1 MRTLCL
7 LLPALGAASLDA
19 FAQETPDTAGKAW
32 SFTASAYYY
41 IVPVSR
47 DFVQPTVTADHDW
60 LHLEGR
66 YNYEALDAASL
77 WVGYNFSAGHKL
89 TLDITPMV
97 GGVIGSTTGVAA
109 GYELSLGYWK
119 LDLSSDTEY
128 VIDTGDSANGFL
140 YTWSQ
145 LSILPVPWLQAG
157 LAVQRTRVYETERDL
172 QRGFLVGFTWKQ
184 VGFTTYLFDP
194 DTSQP
199 TVVLA
204 LELSF

>member
-1 MRTLCL
+1 M
-7 LLPALGAASLDA
+7 
-19 FAQETPDTAGKAW
+19 
-32 SFTASAYYY
+32 
-41 IVPVSR
+41 
-47 DFVQPTVTADHDW
+47 DW
-60 LHLEGR
+60 
-66 YNYEALDAASL
+66 
-77 WVGYNFSAGHKL
+77 
-89 TLDITPMV
+89 
-97 GGVIGSTTGVAA
+97 
-109 GYELSLGYWK
+109 WK
-119 LDLSSDTEY
+119 LELASQSEY
-128 VIDTGDSANGFL
+128 VVDLDQEDGTFL